1 MRLELNRCS
10 QDDKQTLGEL
20 YLLSNDGVVISKW
33 KTLELPDLNNK
44 KNISRIPAGKYNALI
59 HNSPKFGKSLWIQNV
74 PNRSE
79 ILIHKGNYHSD
90 IRGCILI
97 GQNHI
102 DINNDRYKDVT
113 SSTKSINKLMSW
125 INGLTEIEIHIND
138 EH

>member
-20 YLLSNDGVVISKW
+20 YLLSNDGMVISKW

-79 ILIHKGNYHSD
+79 ILIHQGNYHTQ
-90 IRGCILI
+90 IKGCILI

-102 DINNDRYKDVT
+102 DINNDGLKDVT
-113 SSTKSINKLMSW
+113 NSRKSMAKLMSQLQ
-125 INGLTEIEIHIND
+125 GLESIEITIKNK
-138 EH
+138 